1 MSSRD
6 SGSLVQ
12 SPRALFEKE
21 KKFPEHLCEQKWYA
35 KMVLGEQVFKG
46 AMYMRKKRFCAWLLL
61 ALCFLMVSVVKSSP
75 GPAGIRYA
83 EVTVRG
89 GDTLWQL
96 AAQHCGEKE
105 DVREKI
111 YAIRDLNRLTAQAS
125 LTPGQK
131 LKIPLKSAD

>member
-1 MSSRD
+1 MNLD
-6 SGSLVQ
+6 
-12 SPRALFEKE
+12 
-21 KKFPEHLCEQKWYA
+21 
-35 KMVLGEQVFKG
+35 EQVFRG
-46 AMYMRKKRFCAWLLL
+46 AMCMHRKKVCAWLLL
-61 ALCFLMVSVVKSSP
+61 GLCFLMVSVVKSSP

-96 AAQHCGEKE
+96 AALHCGEKE
-105 DVREKI
+105 DIREKI

-131 LKIPLKSAD
+131 LKIPLKNGE

>member
-1 MSSRD
+1 M
-6 SGSLVQ
+6 
-12 SPRALFEKE
+12 
-21 KKFPEHLCEQKWYA
+21 CEQKGCA
-35 KMVLGEQVFKG
+35 KIVLDEQVFKG
-46 AMYMRKKRFCAWLLL
+46 AMYMRRKKFCAWLLL
-61 ALCFLMVSVVKSSP
+61 GLCFLMVSVVKSSP

-96 AAQHCGEKE
+96 AALHCGEKE
-105 DVREKI
+105 DIREKI

-131 LKIPLKSAD
+131 LKIPLKNTD

>member
-1 MSSRD
+1 MR
-6 SGSLVQ
+6 
-12 SPRALFEKE
+12 
-21 KKFPEHLCEQKWYA
+21 
-35 KMVLGEQVFKG
+35 
-46 AMYMRKKRFCAWLLL
+46 RKKVCAWLLL
-61 ALCFLMVSVVKSSP
+61 GLCFLMVSVVKSSP

-96 AAQHCGEKE
+96 AALHCGEKE
-105 DVREKI
+105 DIREKI

-131 LKIPLKSAD
+131 LKIPLKNAE